1 MRGLPFSEYSVISS
15 TATRATRVAIAF
27 APGPELP
34 PQMNLILWPVGHT
47 DWNNY
52 KFEPIPSSELTELT
66 AWP

>member
-34 PQMNLILWPVGHT
+34 PQMNLILWPCLLYT
-47 DWNNY
+47 SDAAD
-52 KFEPIPSSELTELT
+52 E
-66 AWP
+66 